1 MKRAKKDRPIRFPA
15 FRAAFLELM
24 GDMTIQE
31 FADKLGLSRATVGFY
46 AAGQRIP
53 DAFGVKTIAEKC
65 NVSADWLL
73 GLSDER
79 PIDCDIQ
86 LACRY
91 TGLSADTVEYLHSLI
106 GIHKKYSFFRRLFHE
121 FTSGKNCLDRLP
133 QLIRNAAMSAVIAEK
148 APSDIR
154 GTIGYPN
161 PSIALSTNNSVGII
175 VSPADSSDL
184 YLIAAEDMLRS
195 SINEVVEQM
204 LEEYIEGWRAKD
216 FDIRDLDTID
226 WKQLDHDGTEYTS
239 T

>member
-1 MKRAKKDRPIRFPA
+1 
-15 FRAAFLELM
+15 
-24 GDMTIQE
+24 
-31 FADKLGLSRATVGFY
+31 
-46 AAGQRIP
+46 
-53 DAFGVKTIAEKC
+53 
-65 NVSADWLL
+65 
-73 GLSDER
+73 
-79 PIDCDIQ
+79 
-86 LACRY
+86 
-91 TGLSADTVEYLHSLI
+91 
-106 GIHKKYSFFRRLFHE
+106 
-121 FTSGKNCLDRLP
+121 
-133 QLIRNAAMSAVIAEK
+133 MSAVIAEK